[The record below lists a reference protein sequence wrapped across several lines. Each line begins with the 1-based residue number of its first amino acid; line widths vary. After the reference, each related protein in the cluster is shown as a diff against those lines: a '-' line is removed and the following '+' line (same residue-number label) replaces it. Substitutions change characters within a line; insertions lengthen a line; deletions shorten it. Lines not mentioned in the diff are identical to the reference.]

1 MLIGSRYRRFGA
13 VLEEFE
19 VHDAIATVL
28 AEKDG
33 MIMGARDQHNVNVPQ
48 QPQLLYA
55 QTAQ

>member
-1 MLIGSRYRRFGA
+1 MLTDAYYRFGA

-33 MIMGARDQHNVNVPQ
+33 MIMGAGEQLKVNMQQ
-48 QPQLLYA
+48 QPQLMYA
-55 QTAQ
+55 QTEQ